1 MPSKLENIVNLY
13 SETLSDI
20 SRSSENWASFLLS
33 ASANYKYGFQ
43 DQVLIFV
50 QRPDAT
56 ACADI
61 ETWNKQVKRWVN
73 KGAKGIALLN
83 ESNGRTYLRH
93 VFDVS
98 DTHNYYGTK
107 LNLWNVEDKYK
118 DEIIE
123 SLEGRFG
130 TLENKSDLA
139 NAIISASYNSVQ
151 DNLPDYLNDLIIS
164 KEDSLLEELDDLSI
178 EVKFRRL
185 LSNSVAFMTM
195 NRCGINPFDYF
206 EMEDFLDIR
215 DFNTIDTISRI
226 GAAAS
231 DIAETNLREIHNTI
245 KNLKINEKKI
255 NRTFV
260 KNENIKDNIEK
271 ESERSE
277 DYGNNIQTGRR
288 LSNSEFN
295 VGENERESISGQIL
309 SNEVTLSEG
318 TQKRTIY
325 GFNDEKKLTE
335 HLQEVQETATK
346 RLNQI
351 IQEMMKKEQITEELK
366 IKDQMTWV
374 QMMNNIKNSAEEIIL
389 QEIIYN

>member
-1 MPSKLENIVNLY
+1 MQLH
-13 SETLSDI
+13 
-20 SRSSENWASFLLS
+20 
-33 ASANYKYGFQ
+33 
-43 DQVLIFV
+43 
-50 QRPDAT
+50 RPP
-56 ACADI
+56 
-61 ETWNKQVKRWVN
+61 
-73 KGAKGIALLN
+73 AKPVI
-83 ESNGRTYLRH
+83 Y
-93 VFDVS
+93 
-98 DTHNYYGTK
+98 
-107 LNLWNVEDKYK
+107 
-118 DEIIE
+118 
-123 SLEGRFG
+123 
-130 TLENKSDLA
+130 
-139 NAIISASYNSVQ
+139 
-151 DNLPDYLNDLIIS
+151 
-164 KEDSLLEELDDLSI
+164 
-178 EVKFRRL
+178 
-185 LSNSVAFMTM
+185 
-195 NRCGINPFDYF
+195 
-206 EMEDFLDIR
+206 
-215 DFNTIDTISRI
+215 
-226 GAAAS
+226 AAS
-231 DIAETNLREIHNTI
+231 TLPKILSFFQLDKLSLVLFLAHI